1 MRGLKVVGII
11 AGITIVGCIAFF
23 SVKEYVNSKEDSNY
37 VLNYIK
43 EHKDDK
49 TTSLIVK
56 RNGETLTSINEKE
69 KLPLASMSKI
79 VIAIE
84 YAKQVAEG
92 KIRKDEQISL
102 KELEKY
108 YVKNTDGGAHPA
120 WLDDVKVKELV
131 KGGQTSLEEVVK
143 GMIHYSSN
151 ANTSYLLDKLGAA
164 RINESLKELGLNS
177 HDEFYPTYTGAL
189 YMRGYV
195 EKELHIPQN
204 KALDKLR
211 NMSNDEYVKHVW
223 QIHEWMKDE
232 KEWTKREISLK
243 ADMDFQRIWSN
254 RFIGANA
261 KDYMSLLE
269 KINSRNYFTPQMQG
283 EIENIFKGTVG
294 EGMFEFAGQKGG
306 STAFVLTNSFYGTD
320 KKGNKIE
327 IVFMMNNLSEKA
339 FEKLLSNMDYFIRD
353 IAISEEFRNKL

>member
-23 SVKEYVNSKEDSNY
+23 SVKEYVNSKENSNY

-108 YVKNTDGGAHPA
+108 
-120 WLDDVKVKELV
+120 
-131 KGGQTSLEEVVK
+131 
-143 GMIHYSSN
+143 
-151 ANTSYLLDKLGAA
+151 
-164 RINESLKELGLNS
+164 
-177 HDEFYPTYTGAL
+177 
-189 YMRGYV
+189 
-195 EKELHIPQN
+195 
-204 KALDKLR
+204 
-211 NMSNDEYVKHVW
+211 
-223 QIHEWMKDE
+223 
-232 KEWTKREISLK
+232 
-243 ADMDFQRIWSN
+243 
-254 RFIGANA
+254 
-261 KDYMSLLE
+261 
-269 KINSRNYFTPQMQG
+269 
-283 EIENIFKGTVG
+283 
-294 EGMFEFAGQKGG
+294 
-306 STAFVLTNSFYGTD
+306 
-320 KKGNKIE
+320 
-327 IVFMMNNLSEKA
+327 
-339 FEKLLSNMDYFIRD
+339 
-353 IAISEEFRNKL
+353 

>member
-23 SVKEYVNSKEDSNY
+23 SVKEYVNSKEDPSY

-49 TTSLIVK
+49 TASLIVK
-56 RNGETLTSINEKE
+56 RNGEILTSLNENE

-92 KIRKDEQISL
+92 KVRKDEQISL

-108 YVKNTDGGAHPA
+108 YVKNTDGGAHPV
-120 WLDDVKVKELV
+120 WLDDVKARGLV
-131 KGGQTSLEEVVK
+131 NNGQTSLEEVVK
-143 GMIHYSSN
+143 GMIQYSSN
-151 ANTSYLLDKLGAA
+151 ANASYLLDKLGTA
-164 RINESLKELGLNS
+164 RVNESLKELGLNS
-177 HDEFYPTYTGAL
+177 HEEFYPAYTAAL

-195 EKELHIPQN
+195 EKEMHIPQN

-232 KEWTKREISLK
+232 KEWGKREISLK
-243 ADMDFQRIWSN
+243 ADMDSQRIWSD
-254 RFIGANA
+254 RLVGANA
-261 KDYMSLLE
+261 KDYMSLME
-269 KINSRNYFTPQMQG
+269 KINNRNYFTQQMQG

-294 EGMFEFAGQKGG
+294 GGMFEYAGQKGG

-327 IVFMMNNLSEKA
+327 IVFMMNNLSEKE

-353 IAISEEFRNKL
+353 IVISEEFRNKL